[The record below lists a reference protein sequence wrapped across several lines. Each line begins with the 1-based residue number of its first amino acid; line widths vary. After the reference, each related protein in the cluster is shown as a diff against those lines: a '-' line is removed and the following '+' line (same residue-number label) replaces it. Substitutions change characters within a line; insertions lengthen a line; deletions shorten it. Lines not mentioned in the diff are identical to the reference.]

1 MDNQRLGNDDTT
13 FARPLLDRL
22 MLDEEGRASS
32 VRVSLREH
40 LEIIRRDLELL
51 LGSRSSLPLRV
62 VADGDGVLSVT
73 EYGLPDFTHL
83 SVGSGDDLRLL
94 AKAVKRVVETFETR
108 LCDIEVQASANGN
121 FAASLIIGARLVFRN
136 DVEFTMRHKLIMGG

>member
-1 MDNQRLGNDDTT
+1 MDAQRLGIDETT

-22 MLDEEGRASS
+22 MLNEEGRASS
-32 VRVSLREH
+32 ARVSLREH

-94 AKAVKRVVETFETR
+94 AKAVKRVVEAFETR
-108 LCDIEVQASANGN
+108 LCDVEVRAAASGN
-121 FAASLIIGARLVFRN
+121 FAASLVIGARLVFRS
-136 DVEFTMRHKLIMGG
+136 DVEFSMRHTLVMGG